1 MIKYL
6 SQFAILLIIAIV
18 FNSCGG
24 NTEITKDDKSSSN
37 RDRYEKNSIVS
48 EMLEQARQNYLS
60 ALEKKEESDVAST
73 VEYFE
78 AALRNINNLSYYP
91 GIEQN
96 DAYVE
101 LSNAI
106 TEDYKAFIDSL
117 DEPPEGVSFAAYEE
131 WMKESVAELE
141 LSSSENGHITEVIA
155 ADIPLEVNSYVERFI
170 EYFTGRGQDVMYNW
184 LSRSGIYF
192 PMMSRILTIESV
204 PDQLKYLS
212 MMESGLNPRARSWAN
227 AVGLWQFIKSTAK
240 LYGLETDFYVDERR
254 DPNKSTIA
262 AAKHLKDLYESFGD
276 WYLALAAYNG
286 GEGRV
291 RRAIRK
297 SGGENF
303 WEIRRYLPRETRNY
317 VPQYIAV
324 CLIAMDPEA
333 YGFTNIQYDEPYKYE
348 TYNVRGAIDLGFLS
362 SSANTDLET
371 LMDMNP
377 ELTQLSTPPDYE
389 GGYPLKIPKGSLE
402 IFASLM
408 ENIPESAKRTF
419 LVHSVVRGENLSR
432 IADKYDV
439 TVYDL
444 ADANNISTKSKL
456 YTGVKL
462 KIPVLVDPQENDYAF
477 NTDTQ
482 LALDNGNN
490 SDENYESPYT
500 KLNGSSTTEEITTT
514 ENTTVAVNDEET
526 NESET
531 IEERINSAPVI
542 PEGYVSVDYSVKK
555 DDSLL
560 GIADRFNSRVSDI
573 RNWNNIPYTTTIRVG
588 QKLKIYVPE
597 ENQEYFT
604 SIDKTSKIE
613 EKAIIESEITY
624 HKIRRGESLGLIASR
639 YGVKISEIK
648 EWNHLRGNKIIAGK
662 KLKLYTGGKTPPPTK
677 TSYVTTNKVY
687 KNTKATLNRYKV
699 LRGDAISKIAEMYGV
714 TTRDIRRWNGLKSNR
729 IIAGQTLKIFTSS
742 PIAEENEKNSSTPN
756 SNVNYYKIKSGD
768 TIGEI
773 AELYNVRASD
783 IRKWNGIYGNKIVAG
798 KTLKIYSDSYTGR
811 NDITTTKTSSGSYS
825 TYTIKKGDNL
835 GAIAEQYGVTAS
847 DIRKWN
853 GISGSKIIAGDKL
866 KIYTKTTTQ
875 KDVTR
880 TKNVKSDNYSYHRV
894 KRGETISQIAEKY
907 KVSIS
912 SIRSWNKLTSNKI
925 IAGKT
930 LKIKNGSE
938 ILTGD
943 KNNYHL
949 VTRGESLYTIA
960 KKYNTTIQKI
970 KSLNNLSG
978 SKIKAG
984 QKLKVG

>member
-1 MIKYL
+1 M
-6 SQFAILLIIAIV
+6 V

-37 RDRYEKNSIVS
+37 RDIYEKNSIVS

-60 ALEKKEESDVAST
+60 ALEKKEQSDVAST

-170 EYFTGRGQDVMYNW
+170 EYFTGRGKDVMYNW

-500 KLNGSSTTEEITTT
+500 KLNGSSTNEEITTT
-514 ENTTVAVNDEET
+514 DNSTVAVNDEET
-526 NESET
+526 IESET
-531 IEERINSAPVI
+531 IEERINSSPVI

-613 EKAIIESEITY
+613 EKATIESEITY

-699 LRGDAISKIAEMYGV
+699 RRGDAISKIAEMYGV

-742 PIAEENEKNSSTPN
+742 PIAEENEKNTSPPN

-798 KTLKIYSDSYTGR
+798 KTLKIYSNSYTGKK
-811 NDITTTKTSSGSYS
+811 DITTTKTSSGSYS

-853 GISGSKIIAGDKL
+853 GMSGSTIIAGDKL

-875 KDVTR
+875 KDVTT

-894 KRGETISQIAEKY
+894 KRGETISQIAE
-907 KVSIS
+907 
-912 SIRSWNKLTSNKI
+912 
-925 IAGKT
+925 
-930 LKIKNGSE
+930 
-938 ILTGD
+938 
-943 KNNYHL
+943 
-949 VTRGESLYTIA
+949 
-960 KKYNTTIQKI
+960 
-970 KSLNNLSG
+970 
-978 SKIKAG
+978 
-984 QKLKVG
+984 